1 MSDVYAMLET
11 MDREGLSGPP
21 PMDGSLRLDAQVMD
35 KYADDSEDP
44 RWNALFVQY
53 FIESE
58 EAGHD
63 DMLFFVR
70 HADDTGGEST
80 AVEAGGRARGGG
92 GGDERDPVFV
102 LRKQSPPSALP
113 PMSELV
119 MWKETFLLN
128 LIVQMPCKLTVA
140 VCRRKVK
147 QGAQRSG
154 MSVVRK
160 HVSKRVYALPSRS
173 RMDRPRDTASPPEC
187 SWPHIYYVIDDY
199 EEMFEDMFIKK
210 GEYLCVELSARIPAP
225 NMPDDALATPPSGP
239 LSGSSEKPVSLVS
252 QDGSTG
258 VFNSVRSRLTSA
270 AASAGSCK
278 IVLFQGAASF
288 GALVDNYVHRL
299 SSKNMLH
306 RLRKPTYTP
315 EFIMMRGPGGKGH
328 AQVAITGRSVT
339 DEADLASRNVSLAPS
354 PVLQPHPSAPSI
366 PAMPA
371 AAMAAAAAAN
381 AAVSSGTG
389 ANGPWPKLPAIAS
402 PHLQPISV
410 VNSTPASPSLSAWL
424 KRISLPSI
432 AENLSQATGPPPP
445 PKSLQASMTFV
456 SIPWN
461 SIIEDLLNFK
471 RQLD

>member
-1 MSDVYAMLET
+1 

-21 PMDGSLRLDAQVMD
+21 PMDGPLRLGALATDKLVDDA
-35 KYADDSEDP
+35 EDP
-44 RWNALFVQY
+44 RWNGLFVQY
-53 FIESE
+53 FVESE

-70 HADDTGGEST
+70 
-80 AVEAGGRARGGG
+80 RGGDA
-92 GGDERDPVFV
+92 GDGPAAGEPDPVFV
-102 LRKQSPPSALP
+102 LRKQAPPMVLP
-113 PMSELV
+113 PIREGV

-140 VCRRKVK
+140 VCRRKSK

-160 HVSKRVYALPSRS
+160 HVSKRVYALPNKS
-173 RMDRPRDTASPPEC
+173 RMDRPRDHASPPEC

-199 EEMFEDMFIKK
+199 EDMFEDMFIKK

-225 NMPDDALATPPSGP
+225 SGPDDPRTPPSGP
-239 LSGSSEKPVSLVS
+239 LSGSSEKPAS
-252 QDGSTG
+252 QDGSAG

-270 AASAGSCK
+270 ASATGSCK

-315 EFIMMRGPGGKGH
+315 EFIMMRGPGGRGH
-328 AQVAITGRSVT
+328 AQVAITGRSAS
-339 DEADLASRNVSLAPS
+339 DEADLASRTASVAPS
-354 PVLQPHPSAPSI
+354 PVLQPHPSAPS
-366 PAMPA
+366 MPA
-371 AAMAAAAAAN
+371 LPAAAAAAN
-381 AAVSSGTG
+381 STG
-389 ANGPWPKLPAIAS
+389 PAGLWPKIPAISS
-402 PHLQPISV
+402 PHMQPISA

-456 SIPWN
+456 SIPWTG
-461 SIIEDLLNFK
+461 IIDDLLNFK
-471 RQLD
+471 HQLD

>member
-1 MSDVYAMLET
+1 
-11 MDREGLSGPP
+11 
-21 PMDGSLRLDAQVMD
+21 
-35 KYADDSEDP
+35 
-44 RWNALFVQY
+44 WNALFVQY
-53 FIESE
+53 FVESE

-70 HADDTGGEST
+70 QAGDAGGEP
-80 AVEAGGRARGGG
+80 AAGEPDGRRRSS
-92 GGDERDPVFV
+92 DEPDPVFV
-102 LRKQSPPSALP
+102 LRKQAPPTALP
-113 PMSELV
+113 PISEV
-119 MWKETFLLN
+119 IMWKETFLLN

-140 VCRRKVK
+140 VCRRKSK

-160 HVSKRVYALPSRS
+160 HVSKRVYALPNKS
-173 RMDRPRDTASPPEC
+173 RMDRPRDNASPPEC

-225 NMPDDALATPPSGP
+225 NMPDDARTPPSGP
-239 LSGSSEKPVSLVS
+239 LSGASEKPVS
-252 QDGSTG
+252 QDGSVG

-270 AASAGSCK
+270 ASATGSCK

-328 AQVAITGRSVT
+328 AQVAITGRSAT
-339 DEADLASRNVSLAPS
+339 DEADLASRNASLAPS
-354 PVLQPHPSAPSI
+354 P
-366 PAMPA
+366 
-371 AAMAAAAAAN
+371 
-381 AAVSSGTG
+381 
-389 ANGPWPKLPAIAS
+389 LPAIAS

-461 SIIEDLLNFK
+461 SIIDDLLNFK
-471 RQLD
+471 HQLD